1 MATDLN
7 GVLPVV
13 PTPFLDSG
21 ELDLPSLANLID
33 FAVDA
38 GASALVY
45 PGVASEDVHLTPE
58 ERNACLQAAV
68 TQNRGRL
75 PIVAG
80 VNSKT
85 AEGMVAAAEQATAN
99 GADMIMAMAIPDMG
113 ADFIEWFK
121 RISNATEGRPII
133 LQNLFAPRGADL
145 SAQGMLEL
153 AEAVPAIRYVKE
165 EGIPSGAKVSAL
177 VAAVGGNLK
186 GVIGGGGARYVF
198 EELER
203 GAVATMPA
211 IELLELHVNLLNAY
225 FQHRREEALALYT
238 QSLPLL
244 LIQAPFR
251 MRMTK
256 HILKHKGLIKSDF
269 VREPLPEMDDQL
281 KHLVLELY
289 EATTS
294 NRETSLAS

>member
-1 MATDLN
+1 MKEDLT

-13 PTPFLDSG
+13 PTPFLESG
-21 ELDLPSLANLID
+21 ALDLPSLANLVD
-33 FAVDA
+33 FSVRA

-45 PGVASEDVHLTPE
+45 PGVASEDVQLSSD
-58 ERNACLQAAV
+58 ERDACVQTV
-68 TQNRGRL
+68 VRQNNGRL
-75 PIVAG
+75 PVIAG
-80 VNSKT
+80 VNANTAQGMVDT
-85 AEGMVAAAEQATAN
+85 AERAAAN

-113 ADFIEWFK
+113 ADYVDWFQ
-121 RISNATEGRPII
+121 RISDATEGRPII

-145 SAQGMLEL
+145 SAEGMLAL
-153 AEAVPAIRYVKE
+153 AKAVPAIHYVKE

-177 VAAVGGNLK
+177 VAAVGSDLK

-211 IELLELHVNLLNAY
+211 IELLELHVQLLEAY
-225 FQHRREEALALYT
+225 FDHRREEALALYT
-238 QSLPLL
+238 KSLPLL

-256 HILKHKGLIKSDF
+256 HILRHKGLIKSDF
-269 VREPLPEMDDQL
+269 VREPLPEMDEQL

-289 EATTS
+289 EATAPVQ
-294 NRETSLAS
+294 ETSLAS

>member
-1 MATDLN
+1 MAADLN

-21 ELDLPSLANLID
+21 ELDLRSLANLID

-45 PGVASEDVHLTPE
+45 PGVASEDVHLTPA
-58 ERNACLQAAV
+58 ERAACLQTAV
-68 TQNRGRL
+68 RQNRGRL

-85 AEGMVAAAEQATAN
+85 AQGMVDAAEQAAAS

-113 ADFIEWFK
+113 ADYVNWFK
-121 RISNATEGRPII
+121 RISAATEGRPII

-145 SAQGMLEL
+145 SAQEMLNL
-153 AEAVPAIRYVKE
+153 AEAIPAIHYVKE
-165 EGIPSGAKVSAL
+165 EGIPSGVKVSAL
-177 VAAVGGNLK
+177 VAAVGGSLK

-211 IELLELHVNLLNAY
+211 IELLELHVGLLNAY
-225 FQHRREEALALYT
+225 FEHRRDHALELYT
-238 QSLPLL
+238 KSLPLL
-244 LIQAPFR
+244 LIQAPYR

-289 EATTS
+289 EATS
-294 NRETSLAS
+294 AIRETSLAS

>member
-13 PTPFLDSG
+13 PTPFLDNG

-58 ERNACLQAAV
+58 ERDACLQTVV

-80 VNSKT
+80 VNSNT
-85 AEGMVAAAEQATAN
+85 AEGMVAAAEQAAAN

-113 ADFIEWFK
+113 TDFVDWFK
-121 RISNATEGRPII
+121 RISDATEGRPII

-153 AEAVPAIRYVKE
+153 AEAVPAIQYVKE

-186 GVIGGGGARYVF
+186 GVIGGGGARYIF

-211 IELLELHVNLLNAY
+211 IELLELHVDLLNAY

-238 QSLPLL
+238 KSLPLL

-294 NRETSLAS
+294 IQETSLAS